1 MKVFAIN
8 GVSLSGKDTF
18 CNNVRI
24 QKAIKESHEATLEQK
39 IRYNGNKVKVI
50 STIDPVKEVYENFF
64 GWKGD
69 KTPEHRKNLNSLKL
83 IWISVSNGPSNWLRN
98 MLEEFDH
105 YSKVDIVFV
114 MVREFDEMMTA
125 IEIGKE
131 VCDHAETIQ
140 LVRHGIPIPPVEQ
153 EFLDS
158 HPADYTYDWT
168 IINPTT
174 DDPSIPKLNKAASEF
189 FDLITK
195 IRMHGVKY
203 NPVVWNPVDEKFV
216 EWISK

>member
-1 MKVFAIN
+1 MKVFTIN

-24 QKAIKESHEATLEQK
+24 QNAINTSLEATVEQK
-39 IRYNGNKVKVI
+39 IRYNGGRVKVI
-50 STIDPVKEVYENFF
+50 STIDPIKEIYTNFF

-83 IWISVSNGPSNWLRN
+83 MWINVSNGPSNWLG
-98 MLEEFDH
+98 EELQFFNNR
-105 YSKVDIVFV
+105 SKVDIVFV
-114 MVREFDEMMTA
+114 MVREFEEMMNA
-125 IEIGKE
+125 IEIGKAI
-131 VCDHAETIQ
+131 CGHAETIQ
-140 LVRHGIPIPPVEQ
+140 LVREGIPIPPVEQ

-158 HPADYTYDWT
+158 HPKEYVYDWT
-168 IINPTT
+168 IVNPTT
-174 DDPSIPKLNKAASEF
+174 DDPAIPKLNKAAEKF
-189 FDLITK
+189 LYLITK
-195 IRMHGVKY
+195 IRMHGTKY